1 MMIREQMREWKKL
14 GWIWTASVLLLM
26 PGIASA
32 LPVVYSLTS
41 GSATLRATIAGSA
54 TSPFEGATSVAFDL
68 DHGTITWDAMTQEV
82 SNLAFGASG
91 PILIDLDQTLVP
103 LDSITLQ
110 QVGWASPTGLATT
123 TNAFGQFNLP
133 TVLSA
138 EVSGVLPDQSVFG
151 PELVV
156 GEGGQ
161 AAGRIVTNADS
172 TLVRLTGVDL
182 AVFDQLAAFAP
193 GIVVKADF
201 TFIAERT
208 GVPPI
213 PEPSA
218 ALLFG
223 LGTVVV
229 GSIQARRRSRA
240 RQA

>member
-41 GSATLRATIAGSA
+41 GSATLRATIAGTA

-91 PILIDLDQTLVP
+91 PILIDLDQALVP

-110 QVGWASPTGLATT
+110 QVGWASPTGLAAT

-161 AAGRIVTNADS
+161 AAGRIVANADS

-182 AVFDQLAAFAP
+182 ALFDRLDPSAP
-193 GIVVKADF
+193 GFVVKADF
-201 TFIAERT
+201 TFIAERV

>member
-1 MMIREQMREWKKL
+1 MREQMRAWKKL
-14 GWIWTASVLLLM
+14 GWIWTVSVSML

-41 GSATLRATIAGSA
+41 GSATLRASIAGTA
-54 TSPFEGATSVAFDL
+54 TSPFEGATSVAFNL
-68 DHGTITWDAMTQEV
+68 DRGTITWDAMTREV
-82 SNLAFGASG
+82 SSLAFGATG
-91 PILIDLDQTLVP
+91 PIQIDLDQTRVP

-110 QVGWASPTGLATT
+110 QIDWASPAGLTT
-123 TNAFGQFNLP
+123 AANAFGQFTLP

-138 EVSGVLPDQSVFG
+138 EVSGVRPDQSFFG
-151 PELVV
+151 PESFV

-161 AAGRIVTNADS
+161 ATGRIVTNADS
-172 TLVRLTGVDL
+172 TLVRLTGIDL
-182 AVFDQLAAFAP
+182 TAFDQLDPSAP
-193 GIVVKADF
+193 GIVLKADF
-201 TFIAERT
+201 TFIAQGG

-229 GSIQARRRSRA
+229 GSLQARRHSRA
-240 RQA
+240 

>member
-1 MMIREQMREWKKL
+1 MRQQMREWTRL
-14 GWIWTASVLLLM
+14 GWMWTAALLLM

-91 PILIDLDQTLVP
+91 PILIDLDQALVP

-110 QVGWASPTGLATT
+110 QIGWASPTGLTATA
-123 TNAFGQFNLP
+123 NAFGQFNLP

-138 EVSGVLPDQSVFG
+138 EVSGVLPDQSLFG

-161 AAGRIVTNADS
+161 AAGRIVANADS

-182 AVFDQLAAFAP
+182 AVFDQLDPSGP

-201 TFIAERT
+201 TFIAERV
-208 GVPPI
+208 GVQPI

-229 GSIQARRRSRA
+229 GSLQARRRSRTQEA
-240 RQA
+240 